1 MEELF
6 RGPAAF
12 RVAVKKSDSESKRL
26 QHAFFQP
33 VSLSGA
39 LTHQL
44 RSPWYS
50 QAPASRLLWGKA
62 GSSPGHAS
70 LGLCG
75 PAFLGLGSS
84 LSITIPHPRVT
95 REALGHSGALNG
107 RFLQMTNR
115 VRSVRTAEQTSVC
128 PASVQTRSLQNPRNA
143 LCLLLSPSHT
153 PCPEACLPFCVPLVS
168 FWWDFSMS
176 RNKCMC

>member
-6 RGPAAF
+6 QGPAAF
-12 RVAVKKSDSESKRL
+12 RGTVKKSDSESKRL

-39 LTHQL
+39 LTRQR
-44 RSPWYS
+44 RSPWCS
-50 QAPASRLLWGKA
+50 QAQAAQLLWGKA

-107 RFLQMTNR
+107 RFL
-115 VRSVRTAEQTSVC
+115 
-128 PASVQTRSLQNPRNA
+128 
-143 LCLLLSPSHT
+143 
-153 PCPEACLPFCVPLVS
+153 
-168 FWWDFSMS
+168 
-176 RNKCMC
+176 